1 MLSSEPAKG
10 RKRCGAKKKDGKPC
24 RRWPMKGRKRCKF
37 HGGATPRGTKS
48 ANFKHGRYAEEQV
61 TDLFHRIDELAGDPR
76 LFDLRRDAATIQYR
90 IDELL
95 RTLPAGGGSDTYF
108 ALLKGY
114 ADQWKAAIGA
124 KKPAKADGVIE
135 QMMKTIEEADEV
147 FRTWDQVDSLTDSK
161 VKIIDKE
168 RRHAMDNEH
177 MIRLERAV
185 LMMTTL
191 IELVNNRI
199 IEALPPATA
208 NPLID
213 GISNDVRTVFGSGN
227 RGES

>member
-1 MLSSEPAKG
+1 M
-10 RKRCGAKKKDGKPC
+10 
-24 RRWPMKGRKRCKF
+24 
-37 HGGATPRGTKS
+37 
-48 ANFKHGRYAEEQV
+48 
-61 TDLFHRIDELAGDPR
+61 
-76 LFDLRRDAATIQYR
+76 
-90 IDELL
+90 
-95 RTLPAGGGSDTYF
+95 
-108 ALLKGY
+108 
-114 ADQWKAAIGA
+114 
-124 KKPAKADGVIE
+124 
-135 QMMKTIEEADEV
+135 